1 MQAGSVGKVVA
12 TWNARSWTQ
21 CSSRV
26 PYNLDYSIKCSISF
40 EICFASFSGSF
51 NISKDIAKN
60 KNKNKIVWPHEPQF
74 LQTIL
79 TFVVWNYMKKDPLQD
94 LLLSLLFIFKMYLCY
109 MMVGLYFMDFISR
122 TMNLSKLLPSVA
134 SYSKEKRVLK
144 IVSQYKLKM
153 TVLFLP
159 EKVSV
164 SFQNLSIKLA
174 SSFAFFLFCFVTK
187 QCHCC

>member
-1 MQAGSVGKVVA
+1 
-12 TWNARSWTQ
+12 
-21 CSSRV
+21 
-26 PYNLDYSIKCSISF
+26 
-40 EICFASFSGSF
+40 
-51 NISKDIAKN
+51 
-60 KNKNKIVWPHEPQF
+60 
-74 LQTIL
+74 
-79 TFVVWNYMKKDPLQD
+79 
-94 LLLSLLFIFKMYLCY
+94 
-109 MMVGLYFMDFISR
+109 MVGLYFMDFISR